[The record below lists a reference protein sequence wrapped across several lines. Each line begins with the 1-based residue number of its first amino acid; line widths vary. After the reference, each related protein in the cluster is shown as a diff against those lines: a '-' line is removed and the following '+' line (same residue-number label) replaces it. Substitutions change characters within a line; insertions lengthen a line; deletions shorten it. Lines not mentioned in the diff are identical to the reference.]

1 MSRYSNRDLVRDL
14 PTTQL
19 FLNRYFSTGV
29 YYPSVASGNQ
39 KSLLLGNLADSGV
52 VLLVVEPTVRSS
64 GQTRIDKHKNASI
77 DTTGNAP
84 PTGITNKSSPE
95 ITSIADVQLGGD
107 GETGAFSNGLEFSP
121 KTEGGGGG
129 RGGGTPGSAGETGVT
144 NLIYPGDNLVLSA
157 TAIGNNRTIS
167 IDMDFIEYP
176 EANLP

>member
-1 MSRYSNRDLVRDL
+1 MGRYSNRDLVRDL

-29 YYPSVASGNQ
+29 YYPSVAGGNQ
-39 KSLLLGNLADSGV
+39 KSLLLGNPADSGV

-84 PTGITNKSSPE
+84 PTGITNKASTE

-129 RGGGTPGSAGETGVT
+129 RGTPGSAGESGVT

-167 IDMDFIEYP
+167 IDMDFVEYP
-176 EANLP
+176 EENIP